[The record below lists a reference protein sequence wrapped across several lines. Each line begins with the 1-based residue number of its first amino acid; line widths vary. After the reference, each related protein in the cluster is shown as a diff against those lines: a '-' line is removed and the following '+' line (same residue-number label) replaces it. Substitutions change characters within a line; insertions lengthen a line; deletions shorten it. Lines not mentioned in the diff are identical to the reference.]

1 MNDCEN
7 PAARLSAISLCTK
20 QSLYVDTPAKL
31 DHSGNDCYFLLEI
44 HNLIVYNYYIDRVDS
59 GRISIRP

>member
-1 MNDCEN
+1 MNDREN

-44 HNLIVYNYYIDRVDS
+44 HNLIVYNYYILRRGGQRLLS
-59 GRISIRP
+59 